1 MAQIPI
7 SAVPEGE
14 EFATNCICCGR
25 PIYWGMGWLE
35 SESKTLAAYWY
46 HWSEGHQGLFR
57 LAVARFDDE
66 ENLVAGV
73 AQISGQVDPKEIRY
87 SIVDADDCP
96 WGDFGSFGP
105 VISRARALEHKGW
118 IFNLVDAIAANE
130 RRLSSRIL
138 ACGLHT

>member
-7 SAVPEGE
+7 STVSEGE
-14 EFATNCICCGR
+14 EFATNCDCCGR

-35 SESKTLAAYWY
+35 SESRTLAAYWY
-46 HWSEGHQGLFR
+46 QWSEGHQGLFR

-73 AQISGQVDPKEIRY
+73 AQISGQVDSKDIRY
-87 SIVDADDCP
+87 SILDADDYP
-96 WGDFGSFGP
+96 WDDFGSFGP
-105 VISRARALEHKGW
+105 VISRAQALEHEGW

-138 ACGLHT
+138 ECGLHT

>member
-7 SAVPEGE
+7 STVSEGE
-14 EFATNCICCGR
+14 EFATNCDCCGR

-35 SESKTLAAYWY
+35 SESRTLAAYWY
-46 HWSEGHQGLFR
+46 QWSEGHQELFR

-73 AQISGQVDPKEIRY
+73 AQISGQVDSKDIRY
-87 SIVDADDCP
+87 SIQDADDCP
-96 WGDFGSFGP
+96 WDDFGSFGP
-105 VISRARALEHKGW
+105 VISRAQALEHKGW

-138 ACGLHT
+138 ECGLHA